1 MPKLRRYRIFI
12 SHAWDYDEYERIK
25 DFLNSTPNF
34 AYSDYS
40 VPRHNS
46 LVAKNT
52 KELKEGLKR
61 LIGLS
66 HIVIVPAGMEI
77 NYRPFIRF
85 ELEIATHMAKPI
97 LGVIPRG
104 NLRVPRAMDIACDT
118 IGWNRLSI
126 VNAIRC
132 YAL

>member
-25 DFLNSTPNF
+25 DFLNSSPNF

-40 VPRHNS
+40 VPRNNS
-46 LVAKNT
+46 LVARNQN
-52 KELKEGLKR
+52 ELKAGLKR
-61 LIGLS
+61 LIRLS
-66 HIVIVPAGMEI
+66 QIVIVPAGMEI

-85 ELEIATHMAKPI
+85 ELKLAADMAKPI
-97 LGVIPRG
+97 LGIIPRG
-104 NLRVPRAMDIACDT
+104 NLQVPRAMDIACDT

-126 VNAIRC
+126 VNAIRRH
-132 YAL
+132 AL